1 MALLNT
7 LLGFLGGIWGL
18 ATKVFDYFREKSL
31 LAMGRTLEQGD
42 LAKKEAEVVRQTSE
56 ILAKEVTK
64 EETEKKLEDGT
75 F

>member
-1 MALLNT
+1 MSLLNT
-7 LLGFLGGIWGL
+7 ILGLLGGLWGF
-18 ATKVFDYFREKSL
+18 ATKVFDYFKEKSL

-42 LAKKEAEVVRQTSE
+42 LAKKEAEDIRKTSE

-64 EETEKKLEDGT
+64 EDTEKKLEDGT